1 MRKIAHIINPV
12 VVDQASDLFV
22 AQPITFET
30 MKSAQKF
37 AAGQVAVELF
47 TAQFQEDR
55 NLVPAGF
62 QLTPDLDRSVLDAG
76 VFQKKRKLPLLADIL
91 DRLYAATDAEYCI
104 YTNVDIAVQPHFYVA
119 VNALIEKGYDAFV
132 INRRTLEAIYS
143 TPAEIPLMYADI
155 GEKHPGYDCFVFR
168 RDVYP
173 RYQLDG
179 VCLGIL
185 WIDDIL
191 IWNLVCHAQ
200 NFSVFRKLHLTFHLG
215 DSQTWL
221 KKKYSDYYA
230 YNREAARRA
239 LAVLER
245 THGPLQEI
253 SGFTQNALGIRH
265 AKKLLHEEVTAE
277 AQLQMTKR
285 HLKKRDEM
293 QRRKER
299 EDAGD
304 LPTPGD
310 MR

>member
-12 VVDQASDLFV
+12 VVEQASDLYL

-30 MKSAQKF
+30 MKTAQKF
-37 AAGQVAVELF
+37 ATGQVAVDLF
-47 TAQFQEDR
+47 TAQFKEDR
-55 NLVPAGF
+55 ILVPAGF
-62 QLTPDLDRSVLDAG
+62 QLTADLERSVLDLG
-76 VFQKKRKLPLLADIL
+76 TFQKKRKLPLLADIL
-91 DRLYAATDAEYCI
+91 GRLYAATDAEYCI

-132 INRRTLEAIYS
+132 INRRTVDAVYS
-143 TPAEIPLMYADI
+143 RPAEIPLMYAEV

-168 RDVYP
+168 RDVFP
-173 RYQLDG
+173 QYQLDA

-221 KKKYSDYYA
+221 KQKYSDYYA

-245 THGPLQEI
+245 THGPLEKI
-253 SGFTQNALGIRH
+253 GGFAQNALGIEH
-265 AKKLLHEEVTAE
+265 AKKLLREEMTAE
-277 AQLQMTKR
+277 TQLHMMKR
-285 HLKKRDEM
+285 RLKKRDEM
-293 QRRKER
+293 QRRNER
-299 EDAGD
+299 EDAGE
-304 LPTPGD
+304 LPTAGD

>member
-1 MRKIAHIINPV
+1 MRKIAHIVNPV
-12 VVDQASDLFV
+12 VVDQASDLYV

-30 MKSAQKF
+30 MKTAKKF
-37 AAGQVAVELF
+37 AAGEVAVDLL
-47 TAQFQEDR
+47 TAQFPEDR
-55 NLVPAGF
+55 ALVPDGF
-62 QLTPDLDRSVLDAG
+62 HLTPNLERSVLDFG
-76 VFQKKRKLPLLADIL
+76 VFQKKRKLPLLVDIL

-132 INRRTLEAIYS
+132 INRRTVEAVYS
-143 TPAEIPLMYADI
+143 SPAEIPLMYAEV

-173 RYQLDG
+173 NYQLDR

-191 IWNLVCHAQ
+191 IWNLVCRAQ

-221 KKKYSDYYA
+221 KQKYSDYYA
-230 YNREAARRA
+230 HNREAARRA

-253 SGFTQNALGIRH
+253 DGFAQNALGVEY
-265 AKKLLHEEVTAE
+265 AKQLLREEESAE
-277 AQLQMTKR
+277 TQLKVMKR
-285 HLKKRDEM
+285 RLKKRQEM
-293 QRRKER
+293 QRMKNGEGAGEMKNAEER
-299 EDAGD
+299 Q
-304 LPTPGD
+304 
-310 MR
+310 